1 MMDRAQWPVTTVS
14 YFFSALPWRGSA
26 IAPSPERKQ
35 QPVNFRLLSVKDFF
49 TSISW
54 NGQAQFAPAPEQGKG
69 LSYQMPVRHFFSHFT
84 WQGQPNIGVVP
95 QIHISQSKAP
105 DLDLSDL
112 SDLF

>member
-1 MMDRAQWPVTTVS
+1 MMDRAQWPVTTVG

-35 QPVNFRLLSVKDFF
+35 PVNLRLLSVKDFF

-54 NGQAQFAPAPEQGKG
+54 NGEAQFAPAPDQDRG
-69 LSYQMPVRHFFSHFT
+69 LTYQMPVRNFFSHFA